1 MTTNSSVAVRLV
13 SDGTFL
19 LDGGPMFGSV
29 PKILWEKNVKPDRK
43 NRVRLG
49 LNSLLIKTPHANILV
64 DAGIGN
70 KEPEITREV
79 YGHSSSK
86 LLRNLRHQGVSA
98 REVDL

>member
-1 MTTNSSVAVRLV
+1 MTTSNSVAVKLV

-70 KEPEITREV
+70 KSQKSLEKCTVIHHQSFYVIYATR
-79 YGHSSSK
+79 G
-86 LLRNLRHQGVSA
+86 
-98 REVDL
+98 